1 MALTAL
7 ARSSLKQFMIILA
20 EVQGENGQVS
30 GEQLEALMWEKIVGG
45 TPSGNKIP
53 SSCLKRIKH
62 LLPYMP
68 DIINYQGCPALKP
81 CGGLYLPCGAKQADG
96 DQFCAVCV
104 KNTAAIKFGT
114 LEDRGAPGS
123 YTDPNDKHE
132 ISYGTWLA
140 KNDVP
145 IEDVYKELSESGF
158 TFRIPESYL
167 TVNRNRV
174 TQPKRR
180 PGRPGVVKKTVVNE
194 DGTESPIGTSMDGVN
209 VVLGHSSDET
219 LSSDDEDEVPD
230 SPLKEAVVEAKKKAK
245 NDEKKK
251 PEKKKAEK
259 QEKAEKPEKADKPEK
274 KKAEKKAE
282 KPEKTEGSPKNRP
295 EPSKK
300 KKKPESLDHEE
311 EDTEITVEGEKYI
324 RRGKNIFDSDGT
336 FRGTVNGKKVEWITT
351 SP

>member
-68 DIINYQGCPALKP
+68 DMINYQGCPALKP

-96 DQFCAVCV
+96 GQFCAVCE

-140 KNDVP
+140 KNEVP
-145 IEDVYKELSESGF
+145 IEDVYKELSEAGF

-219 LSSDDEDEVPD
+219 LSSDDEADDVPD
-230 SPLKEAVVEAKKKAK
+230 SPIKEAVVEAKKRAK
-245 NDEKKK
+245 SSEK

-274 KKAEKKAE
+274 KKAEKK
-282 KPEKTEGSPKNRP
+282 PEKTEGSPKNRP

-300 KKKPESLDHEE
+300 KKKSESLEHEE
-311 EDTEITVEGEKYI
+311 EDTEITVDGEKYI